1 MRIKKYPR
9 RPSGI
14 LRRASRSAPTSAGTA
29 AENPNVLKVRF
40 GKVTVEVQ
48 RTGQDAVRRNIQ
60 KGHEVML
67 GVEHAL
73 LRPGIDLKVER
84 GVPLYHAD
92 PTRPE
97 LIVRH
102 LNGETKTGRF
112 INGQFEP
119 QH

>member
-1 MRIKKYPR
+1 
-9 RPSGI
+9 
-14 LRRASRSAPTSAGTA
+14 
-29 AENPNVLKVRF
+29 
-40 GKVTVEVQ
+40 
-48 RTGQDAVRRNIQ
+48 
-60 KGHEVML
+60 ML